1 MGDQLSKT
9 TSQETPNLFQ
19 VIRNKTYNEFV
30 QDIECANE
38 SMKKFGRGQ
47 YRFNRKDVL
56 PVEPLWKFLVEIV
69 LDKTD
74 SSAENS
80 KLFSRKM
87 NIKQFYRLYFRIKE
101 CDVLISNSKQH
112 QQKQDEMIASISL
125 RNDPLCSFLEEIAD
139 DKECL
144 ICMERQSDI
153 VLSCTHAFCTSC
165 LNMWKSK
172 NLNCPMCR
180 TPLGSEDEDWV
191 LAPIEEPEES
201 ELLSYLDSCLSQ
213 YSK

>member
-9 TSQETPNLFQ
+9 TFQETPNLFQ

-47 YRFNRKDVL
+47 YHFSRKDVL

-74 SSAENS
+74 PSAENS

-180 TPLGSEDEDWV
+180 TPLGSEDEDW
-191 LAPIEEPEES
+191 
-201 ELLSYLDSCLSQ
+201 YDD
-213 YSK
+213 